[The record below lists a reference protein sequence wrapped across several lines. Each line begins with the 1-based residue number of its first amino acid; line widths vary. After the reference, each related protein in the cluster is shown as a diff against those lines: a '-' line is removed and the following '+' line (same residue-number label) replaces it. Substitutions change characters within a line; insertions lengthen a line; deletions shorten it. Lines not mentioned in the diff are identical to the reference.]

1 MSSWTPAKK
10 PRGRGPQPAQL
21 RSPDRDRPHGPCR
34 RCGSTFLAAG
44 TLVGVDVSDGDH
56 GGGIFNVIGALG
68 YRTFERSKLVQV
80 YAGAGIAK
88 TARFNSKALD
98 AAFPLRTLDIA
109 TLARQ
114 SRNMN

>member
-1 MSSWTPAKK
+1 M
-10 PRGRGPQPAQL
+10 L
-21 RSPDRDRPHGPCR
+21 
-34 RCGSTFLAAG
+34 
-44 TLVGVDVSDGDH
+44 
-56 GGGIFNVIGALG
+56 
-68 YRTFERSKLVQV
+68 V